1 MVGYAYRRDVGV
13 PEDELGTCA
22 ECIVDPNRHASA
34 DLVPRGIGAQGGQD
48 RMHIDISVKWR
59 PRGSDR
65 DAQVRRMPDLGARL
79 VRVLEAAP
87 HRCRREAFRVAPRPI
102 FPLDPSYPLERRND
116 LSTPTTRER
125 SRVTRLRTGTAT
137 SPRNGARRRSPDGIS
152 GGGLKGFESANA
164 SWRVWARSHHSCASP
179 GTMQAIDAMHE
190 ATDARAI
197 QPTDSTPTLT
207 LQRTEGPWARWMR
220 SGRSRRDF
228 GREDGR
234 AARVAHAPSSA
245 TWTRSY
251 AQ

>member
-1 MVGYAYRRDVGV
+1 MDHRASHRRLRHRTGRRLEAPRPHRGHIAGTRERPMVGYAYRRDVGV

-59 PRGSDR
+59 PRGSER

-102 FPLDPSYPLERRND
+102 FPLDPPIPSSAETTSRA
-116 LSTPTTRER
+116 PTTRER

-152 GGGLKGFESANA
+152 GGLKVRECERF
-164 SWRVWARSHHSCASP
+164 VARLGAISP
-179 GTMQAIDAMHE
+179 LVCEPGDDAGDRC
-190 ATDARAI
+190 DA
-197 QPTDSTPTLT
+197 
-207 LQRTEGPWARWMR
+207 
-220 SGRSRRDF
+220 
-228 GREDGR
+228 
-234 AARVAHAPSSA
+234 
-245 TWTRSY
+245 
-251 AQ
+251 